1 MEAEDFENIIENKID
16 ITQQKPKA
24 KPKKKLS
31 ELQLE
36 TIRRNMMLGRKKRA
50 ENIAKKK
57 QAVPMARSETLHTM
71 TKDEDTD
78 TDSDSDY
85 EELVI
90 QAPQP
95 KQQKEHI
102 DNDVMSKLMADMS
115 FIKEQLNKQ
124 EGKGPS
130 PTIVNV
136 QVPPQQVQP
145 TEPVEAVNQRKRIL
159 MNFGR

>member
-16 ITQQKPKA
+16 ITEKPKPKA

-57 QAVPMARSETLHTM
+57 QTVHMARSETLHTM
-71 TKDEDTD
+71 TKDEE

-95 KQQKEHI
+95 KQQQEQI
-102 DNDVMSKLMADMS
+102 DNDVMSKLMADMA
-115 FIKEQLNKQ
+115 FIKDQLNKQ
-124 EGKGPS
+124 EGKGQS

-136 QVPPQQVQP
+136 QVPPQPVQP
-145 TEPVEAVNQRKRIL
+145 AEPAEAVNQRKRIL